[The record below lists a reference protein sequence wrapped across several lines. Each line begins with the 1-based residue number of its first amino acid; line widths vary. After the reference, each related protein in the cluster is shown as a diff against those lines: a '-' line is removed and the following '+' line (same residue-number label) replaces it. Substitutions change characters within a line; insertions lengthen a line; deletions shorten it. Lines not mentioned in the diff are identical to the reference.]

1 MYVLYKKYIYIYICI
16 YFVFIE
22 YKKLKRFYSF
32 KYNIANRQSNKQTTS
47 NHNMAT
53 STSRD
58 YRSNCD
64 VLSISS
70 YSSDSKDAQTPNGGY
85 GSDSEDL
92 WMSYIVTP
100 TVDEHE
106 HEHKHKT
113 YPSVDPNDP
122 LRYFLERGEITPNE
136 YERWKLVREELEPHQ
151 HRPQSQQSKKR
162 NDFGPGYNSDS
173 DDDDDSNS
181 DVEAI
186 IEYGTGYSVH
196 ADEYNDPF
204 DPWNPTPDPTHDR
217 RYTKLATDGEYM
229 LKRLTQGRKLSDAF
243 ELKLA
248 WERFKSS
255 SSSSSSSSPTHQL
268 QTLQD
273 FWMEHALQIYEALQE
288 LSENQARVQGN
299 PEYHTTPFETLENT
313 FETIG
318 RMSRCIAEEFNTPSV
333 VAYVEEF
340 LMMLYREI
348 EFIALVE
355 EHDTKM
361 REQQKQ
367 QQ

>member
-1 MYVLYKKYIYIYICI
+1 MLYQKYIYICICI

-22 YKKLKRFYSF
+22 YKKLKCFYSF

-47 NHNMAT
+47 NPDMAT

-58 YRSNCD
+58 YKPNCD

-70 YSSDSKDAQTPNGGY
+70 YSSDSKDAQTPNGDY
-85 GSDSEDL
+85 GSDNEDL

-100 TVDEHE
+100 TVDEHKHK
-106 HEHKHKT
+106 HEHKT

-136 YERWKLVREELEPHQ
+136 YERWKLVREEPEPHQ
-151 HRPQSQQSKKR
+151 PQSQSQSKKR
-162 NDFGPGYNSDS
+162 NDFGPGYNSES
-173 DDDDDSNS
+173 DDDDYDGDSIEGA
-181 DVEAI
+181 VT
-186 IEYGTGYSVH
+186 IEYGTGYS
-196 ADEYNDPF
+196 DPF

-217 RYTKLATDGEYM
+217 RYTKIANDGEYM
-229 LKRLTQGRKLSDAF
+229 LKRLTQGHKLSNAF

-273 FWMEHALQIYEALQE
+273 FWMERALQIYEALQD

-313 FETIG
+313 FETVG
-318 RMSRCIAEEFNTPSV
+318 RMSRCIAEDFNTSSV

-361 REQQKQ
+361 REQQQ
-367 QQ
+367 Q

>member
-1 MYVLYKKYIYIYICI
+1 MLYSRYIYIYICI
-16 YFVFIE
+16 VFVFVFVE
-22 YKKLKRFYSF
+22 YSKLKCFYSF
-32 KYNIANRQSNKQTTS
+32 KYNIATENKQQTTS
-47 NHNMAT
+47 NHNMA
-53 STSRD
+53 SRD
-58 YRSNCD
+58 YRPNCD

-85 GSDSEDL
+85 GSDNEDL

-100 TVDEHE
+100 TVDEH
-106 HEHKHKT
+106 KM
-113 YPSVDPNDP
+113 YPRIDSNDP

-136 YERWKLVREELEPHQ
+136 YERWKLVREEPEPQ
-151 HRPQSQQSKKR
+151 PQSHSQTHSKKR

-173 DDDDDSNS
+173 DSDDDGGDSIEGT
-181 DVEAI
+181 VT
-186 IEYGTGYSVH
+186 IEYGRGYS
-196 ADEYNDPF
+196 DPF

-217 RYTKLATDGEYM
+217 RYTKLATDGEFM

-248 WERFKSS
+248 WERFT

-273 FWMEHALQIYEALQE
+273 FWLEHALQIYEALQD

-299 PEYHTTPFETLENT
+299 PEYHSTPFETLETT

-318 RMSRCIAEEFNTPSV
+318 RMSRCIAEDFNTSSV

-340 LMMLYREI
+340 IVTLYREI

-361 REQQKQ
+361 REQQ
-367 QQ
+367 

>member
-1 MYVLYKKYIYIYICI
+1 
-16 YFVFIE
+16 
-22 YKKLKRFYSF
+22 
-32 KYNIANRQSNKQTTS
+32 
-47 NHNMAT
+47 MA
-53 STSRD
+53 SRD
-58 YRSNCD
+58 YKPNCD

-85 GSDSEDL
+85 GSDTEDL

-100 TVDEHE
+100 TVDEQS
-106 HEHKHKT
+106 
-113 YPSVDPNDP
+113 YPRIDPNDP

-136 YERWKLVREELEPHQ
+136 YERWKLVREEPEP
-151 HRPQSQQSKKR
+151 RPQSHSHSKKR

-173 DDDDDSNS
+173 DEDDDGDSIEGT
-181 DVEAI
+181 VTT
-186 IEYGTGYSVH
+186 EYGTGYSVH

-204 DPWNPTPDPTHDR
+204 DPWNPTPDPTHNR
-217 RYTKLATDGEYM
+217 RYTKLANDGEFM
-229 LKRLTQGRKLSDAF
+229 LKQLTQGRKLSDAF

-255 SSSSSSSSPTHQL
+255 SSPTHQL

-273 FWMEHALQIYEALQE
+273 FWLEHALQIYEALQN

-299 PEYHTTPFETLENT
+299 PEYHSTPFETLENT

-318 RMSRCIAEEFNTPSV
+318 RMSRCIAEDFNTPSV

-340 LMMLYREI
+340 LVTLYREI

-361 REQQKQ
+361 REQQQ
-367 QQ
+367 

>member
-1 MYVLYKKYIYIYICI
+1 MYVLYRKYIYICICICICICI

-22 YKKLKRFYSF
+22 YKKLKCFYSF
-32 KYNIANRQSNKQTTS
+32 KYNIANRQSNKQTAS
-47 NHNMAT
+47 NPDMAT

-58 YRSNCD
+58 YKPNCD

-70 YSSDSKDAQTPNGGY
+70 YSSDSKDAQTPNGDY
-85 GSDSEDL
+85 GSDNEDL

-113 YPSVDPNDP
+113 YPIIDPNDP

-136 YERWKLVREELEPHQ
+136 YERWKLVREEPEPHQ

-162 NDFGPGYNSDS
+162 NDFGPGYNSES
-173 DDDDDSNS
+173 DDDDYDGDSIEGA
-181 DVEAI
+181 VT
-186 IEYGTGYSVH
+186 IEYGTGYS
-196 ADEYNDPF
+196 DPF

-217 RYTKLATDGEYM
+217 RYTKLANDGEFM
-229 LKRLTQGRKLSDAF
+229 LKRLTQGHKLSNAF
-243 ELKLA
+243 ELKLD
-248 WERFKSS
+248 WERFK

-273 FWMEHALQIYEALQE
+273 LWQEHALQIYEAMQD

-299 PEYHTTPFETLENT
+299 PGYHTTPFETLENT

-361 REQQKQ
+361 REQQQ
-367 QQ
+367 Q

>member
-1 MYVLYKKYIYIYICI
+1 
-16 YFVFIE
+16 
-22 YKKLKRFYSF
+22 
-32 KYNIANRQSNKQTTS
+32 
-47 NHNMAT
+47 MA
-53 STSRD
+53 SRD

-70 YSSDSKDAQTPNGGY
+70 YSSDSKDTQTPNGGY
-85 GSDSEDL
+85 GSDSEEL

-100 TVDEHE
+100 TVDEQ
-106 HEHKHKT
+106 EHKQKS
-113 YPSVDPNDP
+113 YPIIDHNDP
-122 LRYFLERGEITPNE
+122 FRYFLERGEITPNE
-136 YERWKLVREELEPHQ
+136 YERWKLVREEPEY
-151 HRPQSQQSKKR
+151 RPQSQSKKR

-173 DDDDDSNS
+173 DEDDDSDS
-181 DVEAI
+181 DIEVT

-196 ADEYNDPF
+196 ADKHSNPF

-217 RYTKLATDGEYM
+217 RYTKIATDGEFM
-229 LKRLTQGRKLSDAF
+229 LKRLTQGRKLGNAF

-255 SSSSSSSSPTHQL
+255 SSSSSSPSPAYQL

-273 FWMEHALQIYEALQE
+273 FWLEHALQIYEALQDLKE
-288 LSENQARVQGN
+288 DQARVQGN

-318 RMSRCIAEEFNTPSV
+318 RMSRCIAEDFNTLSV

-340 LMMLYREI
+340 LVTLYREI
-348 EFIALVE
+348 EFIALVD

-361 REQQKQ
+361 REQQQ
-367 QQ
+367 Q

>member
-1 MYVLYKKYIYIYICI
+1 MYNTPRCIYIYIYICI

-22 YKKLKRFYSF
+22 YKKLKCFYSF

-47 NHNMAT
+47 NPDMAT
-53 STSRD
+53 STSRE

-70 YSSDSKDAQTPNGGY
+70 YSSDSKDAQTPNGDY
-85 GSDSEDL
+85 GSDNEDL

-100 TVDEHE
+100 TGDEHE
-106 HEHKHKT
+106 HKT
-113 YPSVDPNDP
+113 YPIIDPNDP

-136 YERWKLVREELEPHQ
+136 YERWKLVREEPEPH
-151 HRPQSQQSKKR
+151 HPQSQSHQYKKR
-162 NDFGPGYNSDS
+162 NDFGPGYNSES
-173 DDDDDSNS
+173 DDDDYDGDSIEGA
-181 DVEAI
+181 VT
-186 IEYGTGYSVH
+186 IEYGTGYS
-196 ADEYNDPF
+196 DPF

-217 RYTKLATDGEYM
+217 RYTELANDGEYM
-229 LKRLTQGRKLSDAF
+229 LKRLTQGRKLSNAF

-248 WERFKSS
+248 WERFKLSS
-255 SSSSSSSSPTHQL
+255 SLTHQL

-273 FWMEHALQIYEALQE
+273 FWLEHALQIYEAMQD

-299 PEYHTTPFETLENT
+299 PGYHTTPFETLENT

-348 EFIALVE
+348 EFIALVD

-361 REQQKQ
+361 REQQQ
-367 QQ
+367 Q